1 MTEPLKLAI
10 AGLGTVGAGIV
21 KIVQQHGHLLAAR
34 AGCPIEIVAISA
46 RSRSKDRGVD
56 LSGYA
61 WEDDA
66 VAWHAATTWMF

>member
-1 MTEPLKLAI
+1 MTKPLKLAI

-21 KIVQQHGHLLAAR
+21 KIVQQHGDLLAAR

-56 LSGYA
+56 LSAYD

-66 VAWHAATTWMF
+66 VALAREMTWTS